1 MNEKIRLFVGLKV
14 IFLFFATL
22 ITVSAQEA
30 NQESQLPTPKQLWE
44 RCQETLPL
52 FAYEILKDEVIQSD
66 TVPKQKLRRIEVKFY
81 SQEIN
86 GKKWGHSC
94 VVFMPANSRVFNA
107 PDRRGKVVIVGQR
120 SWDRLA
126 TGPWRDPFLGNY
138 AEPIASRTGYPT
150 MICPVPGEYDGSGD
164 QEISI
169 GFLRELRL
177 KTEDPIDH
185 PYFRLAIPYLRALD
199 VMADI
204 LKVEKEEIRAV
215 IGGHSKRTT

>member
-1 MNEKIRLFVGLKV
+1 
-14 IFLFFATL
+14 
-22 ITVSAQEA
+22 
-30 NQESQLPTPKQLWE
+30 
-44 RCQETLPL
+44 
-52 FAYEILKDEVIQSD
+52 
-66 TVPKQKLRRIEVKFY
+66 
-81 SQEIN
+81 
-86 GKKWGHSC
+86 
-94 VVFMPANSRVFNA
+94 MPADSRVFNA

-120 SWDRLA
+120 SWDKLA

-138 AEPIASRTGYPT
+138 AEPIASRTSYPT

-164 QEISI
+164 EEISI

-215 IGGHSKRTT
+215 IGGHSKSHMMPFLRCLQSKIDCLLMIWKVIRNSLTAGNKGREAFNRKTIFTIQRKFEHIKGD